1 MAHFTLLRTDFAE
14 PPSDWLMK
22 HATHIKPCGSVL
34 DVAAGKG
41 RNARWLAQHGFK
53 VEAVDRDSEALDS
66 IKGVDNIS
74 LKVADI
80 ENEAW
85 PYIGRLFDAIVV
97 CRYLHRPL
105 FFALY
110 ESLAPGGVLIY
121 ETFMQG
127 HEAYGRPSNPDFLL
141 RPGELLEVFDR
152 QLEVITFEEG
162 YQELPKPAMMQ
173 RICAIRNPTVKKA
186 ETSDLSSS
194 EEAVLAYGSA
204 A

>member
-1 MAHFTLLRTDFAE
+1 MAHFTLLRTDLME
-14 PPSDWLMK
+14 PPSDWLLK
-22 HATHIKPCGSVL
+22 HAAHIKPGGHIL
-34 DVAAGKG
+34 DVAAGNG
-41 RNARWLAQHGFK
+41 RNSRWLAQHGFR
-53 VEAVDRDSEALDS
+53 VEAVDRDSEALGS
-66 IKGVDNIS
+66 MKGVDNIT
-74 LKVADI
+74 LNVADI
-80 ENEAW
+80 ENKAW
-85 PYIGRLFDAIVV
+85 PYTGQQFDAIVV

-105 FFALY
+105 FSALY

-173 RICAIRNPTVKKA
+173 RICAIRNPTVKMA